1 MLLQRAAGQI
11 TTSEGKA
18 GGEDNGAVQLFDQ
31 EKVRFLH
38 ITIRLNRFKKNKNT
52 LNTIYTL
59 I

>member
-1 MLLQRAAGQI
+1 MLLQRAAGQ
-11 TTSEGKA
+11 TATSEGKA
-18 GGEDNGAVQLFDQ
+18 GGEDNGAVQIFDQ

-38 ITIRLNRFKKNKNT
+38 ITIKSVLKNNGNI

>member
-1 MLLQRAAGQI
+1 MSLQRAAGR
-11 TTSEGKA
+11 TATPEGKA
-18 GGEDNGAVQLFDQ
+18 GGEDNGAVQIFNQ

-38 ITIRLNRFKKNKNT
+38 ITIRLNRLKKNKNT